1 MRFDPGLQLAL
12 RPAALWWQAGIMVLK
27 SRSQESFDQ
36 FVSEANVTALSQSDY
51 ERFNEF
57 VIAMRLDGGLVSDVP
72 RDPLVERHFD
82 EKEIDTLL
90 QWLDNGLRLLE
101 MWDTDRAGP
110 DLGMPG
116 R

>member
-1 MRFDPGLQLAL
+1 MAL
-12 RPAALWWQAGIMVLK
+12 NP
-27 SRSQESFDQ
+27 RSQEAFDQ
-36 FVSEANVTALSQSDY
+36 FLSEANVTALNQSDY

-57 VIAMRLDGGLVSDVP
+57 VMAMRLDGGRVTDVP
-72 RDPLVERHFD
+72 REPLVERHFD
-82 EKEIDTLL
+82 EEQIGVLMQYL
-90 QWLDNGLRLLE
+90 NNGLRLLE

>member
-1 MRFDPGLQLAL
+1 MAL
-12 RPAALWWQAGIMVLK
+12 KP
-27 SRSQESFDQ
+27 RSQEAFDQ
-36 FVSEANVTALSQSDY
+36 FLSEANVTGLNQSDY

-57 VIAMRLDGGLVSDVP
+57 IIAMRLDGGRVGDVP
-72 RDPLVERHFD
+72 REPLVERRFG
-82 EKEIDTLL
+82 EQEIGVLM
-90 QWLDNGLRLLE
+90 QWLNNGLRLLE